1 MKDVLRIYF
10 HIKNKL
16 ENNPEL
22 SQSFYHGWMHTKTFF
37 DVVCYLAALEGVDDD
52 ETRLLKVAAL
62 YHDTGYTTG
71 NSIGH
76 EHMSANIAREELP
89 SLFGFSQD
97 EVDMVCILIEYTAL
111 DKKPLNI
118 LHKIM
123 RDADME
129 YLGRDYYPHVSE
141 LLRRENSVL
150 HAVWRREQLSFLK
163 KHYFLT
169 SSAQLLFDN
178 QKAINLKK
186 LETQEIGNSGE

>member
-1 MKDVLRIYF
+1 MADILSIYF
-10 HIKNKL
+10 HVKSKL

-22 SQSFYHGWMHTKTFF
+22 SQAFYHGWMHTKNVY
-37 DVVCYLAALEGVDDD
+37 DAVCYLAVLENVDDD
-52 ETRLLKVAAL
+52 DTELLKVATL

-71 NSIGH
+71 NSVGH
-76 EHMSANIAREELP
+76 EHISANIAREELP

-97 EVDMVCILIEYTAL
+97 EVDMVCILIEYTAI

-129 YLGRDYYPHVSE
+129 YLGRDCYPYVSE

-169 SSAQLLFDN
+169 SSARLLFDN

>member
-1 MKDVLRIYF
+1 MKDVLYIYF
-10 HIKNKL
+10 YVKEKL
-16 ENNPEL
+16 ESAPEL
-22 SQSFYHGWMHTKTFF
+22 RKFEYHGWMHVKSHY
-37 DVVCYLAALEGVDDD
+37 DAVCYLAALEGIDDND
-52 ETRLLKVAAL
+52 TRLLKIASL
-62 YHDTGYTTG
+62 FHDTGYLNG
-71 NSIGH
+71 GSNNH
-76 EHMSANIAREELP
+76 EYRSTVIARKDLQ
-89 SLFGFSQD
+89 SFGFSQD

-129 YLGRDYYPHVSE
+129 YLGRDYYPYVSE

-163 KHYFLT
+163 KHYFFT

-178 QKAINLKK
+178 HKAINLKK